1 MVQCDKGFIA
11 AAREACSMIALFILG
26 LAAVA
31 IGPALA
37 LLTDRAESAPSVT
50 GTTSAGMFVAINDNA
65 QASYRLAA

>member
-1 MVQCDKGFIA
+1 
-11 AAREACSMIALFILG
+11 MIALFVLG

-37 LLTDRAESAPSVT
+37 LLTDRAEAAPPVS

-65 QASYRLAA
+65 RATYRRAA